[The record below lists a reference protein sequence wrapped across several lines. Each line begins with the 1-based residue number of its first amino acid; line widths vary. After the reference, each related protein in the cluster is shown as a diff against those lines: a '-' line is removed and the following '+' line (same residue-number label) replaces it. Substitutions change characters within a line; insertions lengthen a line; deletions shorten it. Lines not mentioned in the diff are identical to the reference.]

1 MTLDQSLAVA
11 VIVVMMGL
19 FVWGRLRYDVVA
31 GLALLATL
39 ALGLVKP
46 DAAFKGFAD
55 DIVIIVGSALV
66 VSAAVA
72 RSGLIETVLGRV
84 LPRLNSTQL
93 QVTAL
98 VAAVAVM
105 SGIIKNIGAL
115 AMMLPIAVQ
124 MARKDGKSAS
134 VFLMPMAFAS
144 LLGGIVTL
152 VGTSPNIIVARLR
165 GDLTGQPFTMFDF
178 APVGVGIAI
187 AGCLFLSV
195 GYRLLPKD
203 RAGAASMAQ
212 ALDIADYVT
221 EARVREK
228 SSLAGKS
235 ISDLKALAE
244 GEVEI
249 VAILRARR
257 RLQAPLPDAI
267 LRADDILLLRGE
279 SQALDKVIA
288 KGELELDSEHRP
300 INEADSGDPI
310 SVGEAVVGPNSLLIG
325 RTALGIGL
333 HDRYRVNLL
342 AVSRSGERFAE
353 RLRDIALR
361 AGDVVVL
368 QGDENRMPERLR
380 ELGLLPLAERPL
392 GLGGARKRLVTGALL
407 LATVLVI
414 ALGVVPVTVAF
425 FAAAVLMVATGAV
438 TPREAYEAVE
448 WPILVMLG
456 ALIPVSETL
465 RTTGATDLFAGWLA
479 GVGAVLPDWGAL
491 ALMIVAAMAVT
502 PFLNN
507 AATVLVMAPIGA
519 SFAAGLGYR
528 PDAFLMAV
536 AIGAACDFL
545 TPIGH
550 QCNTLVMGPGGYR
563 FSDYPRLGAPL
574 SLLVVVMA
582 VPLIMLFWPLR

>member
-203 RAGAASMAQ
+203 RAGAAAMHQ

-249 VAILRARR
+249 VAILRARGVSR
-257 RLQAPLPDAI
+257 RRCPTPSCAPTTSCCCAANRRRSTRSSPRANSSSTPSTARSTRPTAAI
-267 LRADDILLLRGE
+267 RSA
-279 SQALDKVIA
+279 SA
-288 KGELELDSEHRP
+288 RP
-300 INEADSGDPI
+300 WS
-310 SVGEAVVGPNSLLIG
+310 G
-325 RTALGIGL
+325 RT
-333 HDRYRVNLL
+333 R
-342 AVSRSGERFAE
+342 
-353 RLRDIALR
+353 
-361 AGDVVVL
+361 
-368 QGDENRMPERLR
+368 
-380 ELGLLPLAERPL
+380 
-392 GLGGARKRLVTGALL
+392 
-407 LATVLVI
+407 
-414 ALGVVPVTVAF
+414 
-425 FAAAVLMVATGAV
+425 
-438 TPREAYEAVE
+438 
-448 WPILVMLG
+448 
-456 ALIPVSETL
+456 
-465 RTTGATDLFAGWLA
+465 
-479 GVGAVLPDWGAL
+479 
-491 ALMIVAAMAVT
+491 
-502 PFLNN
+502 
-507 AATVLVMAPIGA
+507 
-519 SFAAGLGYR
+519 
-528 PDAFLMAV
+528 
-536 AIGAACDFL
+536 C
-545 TPIGH
+545 
-550 QCNTLVMGPGGYR
+550 
-563 FSDYPRLGAPL
+563 
-574 SLLVVVMA
+574 
-582 VPLIMLFWPLR
+582 